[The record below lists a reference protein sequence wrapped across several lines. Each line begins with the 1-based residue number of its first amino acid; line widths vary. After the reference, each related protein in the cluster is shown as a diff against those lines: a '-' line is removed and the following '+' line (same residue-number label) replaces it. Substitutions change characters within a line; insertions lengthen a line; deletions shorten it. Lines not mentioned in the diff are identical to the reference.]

1 MANIKISELNNISE
15 INTNDIIPIV
25 DISADETKK
34 ISMGN
39 ILDLFYPVGS
49 YYETSNTTF
58 DPNTSW
64 GGTWVEDTT
73 GRVTVALD
81 GSQNE
86 FNSIG
91 KIGGN
96 KYLQEHTHQVNVSS
110 SNNHNSLYW
119 TEFNNFG
126 SSPGWGT
133 SFSPDRSADT
143 TNWFWAATT
152 GTGDSGNLQPYVVVK
167 RWHRTA

>member
-15 INTNDIIPIV
+15 INSNDIIPIV

-58 DPNTSW
+58 DPNVSW
-64 GGTWVEDTT
+64 GGTWVEDTN
-73 GRVTVALD
+73 GLVTVALD
-81 GSQNE
+81 ENQTE
-86 FNSIG
+86 FNSVG
-91 KIGGN
+91 KIGGS
-96 KYLQEHTHQVNVSS
+96 KEMQAHSHSI
-110 SNNHNSLYW
+110 
-119 TEFNNFG
+119 
-126 SSPGWGT
+126 
-133 SFSPDRSADT
+133 PDISADAG
-143 TNWFWAATT
+143 FAAGNDYNLLGTQQSGTT
-152 GTGDSGNLQPYVVVK
+152 GTGDSGNLQPYIVVK